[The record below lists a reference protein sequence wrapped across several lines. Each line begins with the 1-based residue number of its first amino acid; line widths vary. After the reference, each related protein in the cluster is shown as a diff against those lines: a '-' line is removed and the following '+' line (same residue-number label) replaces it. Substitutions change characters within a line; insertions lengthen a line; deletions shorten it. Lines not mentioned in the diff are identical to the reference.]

1 MKLLLDTNAYS
12 FLFSQDKSIA
22 QELQKADYVYMSVI
36 VMGELLHGF
45 YKGNQFSENYQ
56 VLQSFLKRDYVSIL
70 PVTKKTADYFGRI
83 ATELKRNGT
92 PIPSNDI
99 WIAAHAFEA
108 GARLLTFDKHFH
120 HIADLPLHTVANP

>member
-12 FLFSQDKSIA
+12 FLFSQEKGIA
-22 QELQKADYVYMSVI
+22 QELQKADLVYMSVI

-45 YKGNQFSENYQ
+45 YKGNQFSKNYQ
-56 VLQSFLKRDYVSIL
+56 VLQRFLERNYVSIL
-70 PVTKKTADYFGRI
+70 PVTEKTADHFGHI

-99 WIAAHAFEA
+99 WIAAHTFEA
-108 GARLLTFDKHFH
+108 EATLLSFDKHFH
-120 HIADLPLHTVANP
+120 HIADLPLHTVT